1 MTTKAFFLFFLV
13 TSLCSC
19 NKENDLHIS
28 TEQINHALDRLSF
41 TCTKETD
48 KLPTISEEAQQLYQY
63 ALSLKSTEGAKNYAE
78 IARYYRLA
86 AAAGSYKA
94 ATNLHTLIS
103 QGLIDSVDPGNE
115 AIDIVEHLIDQG
127 IPGGYYDM
135 GHYLETGFGVKQ
147 DTSRAN
153 AYFRRSADLG
163 NPEAQFYVSRLLE
176 KIDSADQVVIDMR
189 RCAMEQ
195 GHTQGSFYYGVLFK
209 ARDNYTEAVKGFHE
223 GTRNGSPESALFLS
237 GGFET
242 TDPKRQ
248 LLYFALAPDPERSK
262 RYAKISDFLGRYEHL
277 GAKVPDI
284 DQIVPLPPAKL
295 PEWDGTF
302 EWLKK
307 RESTLPAERPSEE
320 MIRTLSQEKGLDPQ
334 TGLPLKK

>member
-1 MTTKAFFLFFLV
+1 M
-13 TSLCSC
+13 
-19 NKENDLHIS
+19 HIS

-41 TCTKETD
+41 TCTKETE

-115 AIDIVEHLIDQG
+115 AIDIVERLIDQG

-153 AYFRRSADLG
+153 AYFRRL
-163 NPEAQFYVSRLLE
+163 
-176 KIDSADQVVIDMR
+176 
-189 RCAMEQ
+189 
-195 GHTQGSFYYGVLFK
+195 
-209 ARDNYTEAVKGFHE
+209 
-223 GTRNGSPESALFLS
+223 
-237 GGFET
+237 
-242 TDPKRQ
+242 
-248 LLYFALAPDPERSK
+248 
-262 RYAKISDFLGRYEHL
+262 
-277 GAKVPDI
+277 
-284 DQIVPLPPAKL
+284 
-295 PEWDGTF
+295 
-302 EWLKK
+302 
-307 RESTLPAERPSEE
+307 
-320 MIRTLSQEKGLDPQ
+320 Q
-334 TGLPLKK
+334 T

>member
-1 MTTKAFFLFFLV
+1 
-13 TSLCSC
+13 
-19 NKENDLHIS
+19 
-28 TEQINHALDRLSF
+28 
-41 TCTKETD
+41 
-48 KLPTISEEAQQLYQY
+48 
-63 ALSLKSTEGAKNYAE
+63 
-78 IARYYRLA
+78 
-86 AAAGSYKA
+86 
-94 ATNLHTLIS
+94 
-103 QGLIDSVDPGNE
+103 
-115 AIDIVEHLIDQG
+115 
-127 IPGGYYDM
+127 
-135 GHYLETGFGVKQ
+135 
-147 DTSRAN
+147 
-153 AYFRRSADLG
+153 
-163 NPEAQFYVSRLLE
+163 
-176 KIDSADQVVIDMR
+176 
-189 RCAMEQ
+189 MEQ

-307 RESTLPAERPSEE
+307 TRVHPTRQKALRRDDPDAQPGERPRPANRSAAKE
-320 MIRTLSQEKGLDPQ
+320 MT
-334 TGLPLKK
+334 